1 MKTLESID
9 LICNKIQQQ
18 PLSSVLPLVQAIAL
32 ECSDYEGYCCLYYW
46 SKPMPKVEKANIAMR
61 SGILQVLLGE
71 GLQKSQILEY
81 EEKGFELYIQMRSVG
96 EDKVFTL
103 SAKEMEDRCKAF
115 DDMLLAV
122 EIPQGLHPVDAY
134 ARSKVAE
141 KEKLTVIQ
149 SRQQVEQQY
158 AILLSYITTK
168 LTEYRRK
175 IILSER
181 KKDMEKSIRNSKD
194 VFIIHGHSEAKLLE
208 LEKILKEEF
217 GLNPVILK
225 DKPNSG
231 LTIIDKFEK
240 YASSCSYAF
249 ALFTPDDIVTNGKGE
264 QYFQARPNVIF
275 ELGWFYANLGRNRV
289 CILEQASDKSEIF
302 SDLQGILRI
311 QFNQNVE
318 ESYMKI
324 KRELEDVGII

>member
-1 MKTLESID
+1 MTTIERID
-9 LICNKIQQQ
+9 LIYEKIQNQ
-18 PLSSVLPLVQAIAL
+18 PLSAIVPMIQPIAL
-32 ECSDYEGYCCLYYW
+32 ECGDYEGYCCLTYW
-46 SKPMPKVEKANIAMR
+46 SKPMAKDKAANVAMR
-61 SGILQVLLGE
+61 AGMHRVLLGE
-71 GLQKSQILEY
+71 GLGADKIAEIENNGFNLY
-81 EEKGFELYIQMRSVG
+81 LKMRTMEKDLVLS
-96 EDKVFTL
+96 L
-103 SAKEMEDRCKAF
+103 SAKEMEDQIKAF
-115 DDMLLAV
+115 DDMISAV
-122 EIPQGLHPVDAY
+122 EVPNELHPLDLY
-134 ARSKVAE
+134 YRSQTAE
-141 KEKLTVIQ
+141 KEKLIVIEN
-149 SRQQVEQQY
+149 RRKIEHQY
-158 AILLSYITTK
+158 AVLHSYITTK

-175 IILSER
+175 ITLSER
-181 KKDMEKSIRNSKD
+181 KKSIEKGIRNSKD

-208 LEKILKEEF
+208 LEKILKDEF
-217 GLNPVILK
+217 HLNPIILK

-311 QFNQNVE
+311 QFNRDVE